1 MYEPLDLPLARA
13 AIDRDYLSRDNP
25 DLFDLLWQNPATRV
39 IPLYD
44 GKVLLRGST
53 DDPVAALALFQVD
66 QVPSAQLRAYLG
78 LTTAS
83 TDLEPAGTPVVLAV
97 LSQNAANQLQPDAKQ
112 WHHLRR
118 SGAGLSDRDAGLYSQ
133 ALALANFHQSHVY
146 CSRCG
151 TPTVIQQG
159 GWSRRCFKDDS
170 QTFPRTDPA
179 VIVAVTD
186 EHDRLLMG
194 SQGVWEDNRWS
205 ILAGFVEAGEA
216 LGAAVVREVFEEA
229 GVRVLAPT
237 YRGSQPW
244 PFPCSLMMGFTAKLD
259 SSVGSQ
265 TLTPDGDEI
274 VKLRWFSRE
283 EFAAEAHTLL
293 LPGRLSI
300 ARALIDDWF
309 GSDVTLHPAFGW

>member
-13 AIDRDYLSRDNP
+13 AVDRDYVSRDNP
-25 DLFDLLWQNPATRV
+25 DLFDVLWENPATRV
-39 IPLYD
+39 IALHR
-44 GKVLLRGST
+44 GKVLLKG
-53 DDPVAALALFQVD
+53 DPNSPLAALALYPVE

-78 LTTAS
+78 VTTQS
-83 TDLEPAGTPVVLAV
+83 SDDEPAGTPVVLAV
-97 LSQNAANQLQPDAKQ
+97 LSQNAADQLEPDPSN

-118 SGAGLSDRDAGLYSQ
+118 SGAGLSARDAGIYSQ
-133 ALALANFHQSHVY
+133 ALALANFHESHVY

-159 GWSRRCFKDDS
+159 GWSRRCFNDDT

-186 EHDRLLMG
+186 EQDRLLMG

-205 ILAGFVEAGEA
+205 ILAGFVEAGES

-229 GVRVLAPT
+229 GVRVSTPT

-259 SSVGSQ
+259 PSVGHQ
-265 TLTPDGDEI
+265 ELVPDGEEI
-274 VKLRWFSRE
+274 AKLRWFSRE
-283 EFAAEAHTLL
+283 ELAAEAHGLL
-293 LPGRLSI
+293 LPGPLSI

-309 GSDVTLHPAFGW
+309 GGDLSLLHSPKD